1 MLIFVLVFSKVVVSF
16 NKPIKVLS
24 NRSLKKLKRKL
35 GIYEKLKIGLNSLPF
50 LYQLIFYLKKLRIR
64 LSELSSGE
72 LDIK

>member
-16 NKPIKVLS
+16 NMSIKVLS
-24 NRSLKKLKRKL
+24 NRSLKKLKSKL
-35 GIYEKLKIGLNSLPF
+35 GIYDKLKIGENSLPF
-50 LYQLIFYLKKLRIR
+50 LYLLIFYLKTLRIW